1 MVTYHSTQRGF
12 RGNMPFDNVR
22 LAVVVI
28 LPDTISTENVTL
40 VSYTHKCSQP
50 PCMMLSKNAVFLED
64 AVL

>member
-1 MVTYHSTQRGF
+1 
-12 RGNMPFDNVR
+12 MPFDNVR